1 MEVHINSLS
10 PMMSVSMSSMTSID
24 DPMDGSIDGASL
36 NGVPMSAPMLLSL
49 SNLSDRKRT
58 RTSEMKVLADGNVV
72 KLQKT
77 RQRRILS
84 CVHCHSK
91 KIKCLRVQP
100 VCDNCDKLGIEC
112 KYFINERVS
121 RGGRKLKV
129 SGPSGTSSSGSAA
142 MAVLESSN
150 SAPGGS
156 IHQSQPPAVKREPL
170 EGPLSHNRSSTS
182 EFSDMNGSP
191 MSPTLSGVTV
201 VEDER
206 RSFLPKKSDPLQE
219 SMNFLQMGMTNANS
233 PVSMLQAPIVNSISN
248 NITNNFFNTNYTSN
262 AQTNDE
268 LYQFNL
274 NSFNFNTGP
283 ETIMNNNSTRIS
295 SSVTPSGK
303 EKKPESTP
311 AMAPSMTISN
321 GLDEP
326 ETPSIQGILKGAIT
340 NFVDGPINLPNS
352 VVTNNGVTTRNSHP
366 NNPGLHNSLNAYLSN
381 PAMTVN
387 YLYGTNTDYEN
398 DNLLMDLI
406 KHLPTSRER
415 SFELIDRYV
424 NSVHL
429 LLPIMVNLNG
439 FIVEHEKF
447 WDHFDPYKNHSPS
460 TSSSGSSNG
469 PGDFNL
475 LQFYTLFFPVLYAST
490 ISEFEEYD
498 NLLLNQDINKYLKG
512 FNKVCQYYNY
522 PHGLKSIPIL
532 LGNVIIQSMSPNPS
546 TMEMSQ
552 IIRYAKFLQLHK
564 DPVISLR
571 ISDWKVI
578 KFRRMLWWIIF
589 GLDGLSSHNFC
600 LPPVCKFDDF
610 NVLMP
615 EYEDPVFDELGSMTG
630 KKLNVTVLAMTIK
643 FKYDRILSELVYQ
656 LHNGLAT
663 NITSEEINEIKGM
676 IVNLFHFI
684 HQSIIKMNNFYKASP
699 PTTVQEM
706 NLVNFIKNHSW
717 SFADRAMM
725 LLHKKILLHDS
736 SKDGDERDRTVE
748 LTSKKTRGEAL
759 SLSEYEDTFG
769 RMQEKN
775 IIRNFNNSSISQ
787 LRFNQYELFTYENM
801 QNNLIP
807 SILHNLNDFLKY
819 NDFIKFG
826 KFNWYIKR
834 TIPLDSIILLFV
846 IICVKFKYEFMTLN
860 ELVIYVKLI
869 NKALFILNRK
879 YFKNEKYK
887 RMLSLTNLTWEY
899 ILKKYNVIKLLNLT
913 NDKKNGRIEFFDYQV
928 SGFMN
933 MSELFNVMDVPQPAL
948 ISNGVNVGRI
958 QSDDVLMRDLPQ
970 KWDADDSD
978 EDSPS
983 NKQLNQS
990 MFSNQLIQQNL
1001 DKRNDSELH
1010 GQKLELM
1017 QLNEKIYYD
1026 LRNNFV
1032 DINDYC
1038 TFYSSLE
1045 NVLHELMDYVN
1056 TGNEILL

>member
-1 MEVHINSLS
+1 MA
-10 PMMSVSMSSMTSID
+10 SMTSIND
-24 DPMDGSIDGASL
+24 SINGDVDGS
-36 NGVPMSAPMLLSL
+36 SAREMPVSGSILA
-49 SNLSDRKRT
+49 DKKRT
-58 RTSEMKVLADGNVV
+58 RSSEMKVLADGNVV

-100 VCDNCDKLGIEC
+100 VCDNCDKLGIDC

-121 RGGRKLKV
+121 RGGRKLRAV
-129 SGPSGTSSSGSAA
+129 AAPAANGTPEPAPVPQTAQTSDAA
-142 MAVLESSN
+142 LV
-150 SAPGGS
+150 P
-156 IHQSQPPAVKREPL
+156 VKREPL
-170 EGPLSHNRSSTS
+170 ESALSHNRSSTS
-182 EFSDMNGSP
+182 EFSDINGSP
-191 MSPTLSGVTV
+191 MSPTLSGVT

-206 RSFLPKKSDPLQE
+206 RSFLPKKSDPLQD
-219 SMNFLQMGMTNANS
+219 SMNFLHMGLTNTTS

-262 AQTNDE
+262 AQNTDD
-268 LYQFNL
+268 LYLFNL
-274 NSFNFNTGP
+274 SSFTFNTGAD
-283 ETIMNNNSTRIS
+283 TTMNNTTARIS

-303 EKKPESTP
+303 IDKRLENAP
-311 AMAPSMTISN
+311 AMAPTVSISS
-321 GLDEP
+321 GLDDHESP
-326 ETPSIQGILKGAIT
+326 NILGMLKGLVLGGVT
-340 NFVDGPINLPNS
+340 NFVDGPVNVPSS
-352 VVTNNGVTTRNSHP
+352 VVANNGLTTRNSNP

-429 LLPIMVNLNG
+429 LLPIMVNLSG
-439 FIVEHEKF
+439 FIVEHQRF
-447 WDHFDPYKNHSPS
+447 WDHFDPHKNASP
-460 TSSSGSSNG
+460 TSSMASSNG
-469 PGDFNL
+469 ASDFNL

-522 PHGLKSIPIL
+522 PHGPKSIPIL

-564 DPVISLR
+564 DPVVSLR
-571 ISDWKVI
+571 ISDWKVV

-600 LPPVCKFDDF
+600 LPPVCKFEDF

-615 EYEDPVFDELGSMTG
+615 EYEDPVFDDQGNMTG

-643 FKYDRILSELVYQ
+643 FKYDRILSDLVYQ

-663 NITSEEINEIKGM
+663 NITPEEINEIKGM

-684 HQSIIKMNNFYKASP
+684 HKSITKMNNFYKASP
-699 PTTVQEM
+699 PSTVQEM

-725 LLHKKILLHDS
+725 LLHKKILLHDPGKNDNENS
-736 SKDGDERDRTVE
+736 GKSVEIMNRKERGGV
-748 LTSKKTRGEAL
+748 L

-769 RMQEKN
+769 RMQETN

-787 LRFNQYELFTYENM
+787 LRFSQYELFTYENM
-801 QNNLIP
+801 HNNLIP

-887 RMLSLTNLTWEY
+887 RMLSLTNLTWEF

-948 ISNGVNVGRI
+948 ISNGVNLGRI
-958 QSDDVLMRDLPQ
+958 QYDDVPTRELPR
-970 KWDADDSD
+970 KWDA
-978 EDSPS
+978 EDSEDDRPS
-983 NKQLNQS
+983 NKPLNHSIFSSQFIRQS
-990 MFSNQLIQQNL
+990 I
-1001 DKRNDSELH
+1001 DKKNENEL
-1010 GQKLELM
+1010 QSLKLELL
-1017 QLNEKIYYD
+1017 QLLEKIYYD

-1045 NVLHELMDYVN
+1045 NVLHELMEYIIAE
-1056 TGNEILL
+1056 NENQI

>member
-1 MEVHINSLS
+1 
-10 PMMSVSMSSMTSID
+10 MMSVSMSSMTSINGD
-24 DPMDGSIDGASL
+24 LDGTAAAMPM
-36 NGVPMSAPMLLSL
+36 VV
-49 SNLSDRKRT
+49 SNLDKKRT
-58 RTSEMKVLADGNVV
+58 RSSEMKVLADGNVV

-91 KIKCLRVQP
+91 KIKCLRNQP
-100 VCDNCDKLGIEC
+100 VCDNCEKLGIEC

-121 RGGRKLKV
+121 RGGRKLRSV
-129 SGPSGTSSSGSAA
+129 PVPAATASPGPATVAVVAPNTDAA
-142 MAVLESSN
+142 LV
-150 SAPGGS
+150 
-156 IHQSQPPAVKREPL
+156 AVKREPL
-170 EGPLSHNRSSTS
+170 EGALSHNRSSTS
-182 EFSDMNGSP
+182 EFSDINGSP
-191 MSPTLSGVTV
+191 MSPALSGVSG

-206 RSFLPKKSDPLQE
+206 RSLLPKKSDPLQE
-219 SMNFLQMGMTNANS
+219 SMNFLHMGLTNTAS

-262 AQTNDE
+262 AQNSDD

-274 NSFNFNTGP
+274 SSFSFNTGSEP
-283 ETIMNNNSTRIS
+283 LMNNNVLTRVS
-295 SSVTPSGK
+295 SSATPLG
-303 EKKPESTP
+303 KPEKRRENSTGM
-311 AMAPSMTISN
+311 AASGMAPSISMPN
-321 GLDEP
+321 GLEEQD
-326 ETPSIQGILKGAIT
+326 SSNIQGMLKGQGLNGIT
-340 NFVDGPINLPNS
+340 NFVDGPIIQPS
-352 VVTNNGVTTRNSHP
+352 TVVANNGSTARNSHP

-398 DNLLMDLI
+398 DNLLMDLL

-439 FIVEHEKF
+439 FIAEHEKF
-447 WDHFDPYKNHSPS
+447 WDHFDPHKSPSPSTTSS
-460 TSSSGSSNG
+460 TSSSS

-475 LQFYTLFFPVLYAST
+475 LQFYTLYFPVLYAST

-512 FNKVCQYYNY
+512 FNKVCQYFNY

-564 DPVISLR
+564 DPLISLR
-571 ISDWKVI
+571 ISNWKVV
-578 KFRRMLWWIIF
+578 KFRRMLWWVIF
-589 GLDGLSSHNFC
+589 GLDALSSHNFC

-610 NVLMP
+610 NVLLP
-615 EYEDPVFDELGSMTG
+615 ESEEPVLDELGNITG

-643 FKYDRILSELVYQ
+643 FKYDRILSDLVYQ

-663 NITSEEINEIKGM
+663 NITSEEINEIEGM
-676 IVNLFHFI
+676 IVNLFHFT
-684 HQSIIKMNNFYKASP
+684 HESITKMNNFYKGSP

-725 LLHKKILLHDS
+725 LLHKKILLRDPG
-736 SKDGDERDRTVE
+736 KDNNDDNRKSVEITARKDRV
-748 LTSKKTRGEAL
+748 GVL

-769 RMQEKN
+769 RMQETN

-801 QNNLIP
+801 HNNLIP

-826 KFNWYIKR
+826 KFNWYVKR

-860 ELVIYVKLI
+860 ELIIYVKLI

-887 RMLSLTNLTWEY
+887 RMLSLTNLTWEF
-899 ILKKYNVIKLLNLT
+899 ILKKYNVVKLLNLT

-948 ISNGVNVGRI
+948 ISNGVNFGRI
-958 QSDDVLMRDLPQ
+958 QYDNVHKLPR
-970 KWDADDSD
+970 KWDA
-978 EDSPS
+978 EDSEKDPS
-983 NKQLNQS
+983 
-990 MFSNQLIQQNL
+990 SNVDANHSIFANRLIQQNF
-1001 DKRNDSELH
+1001 DKENDRELQS
-1010 GQKLELM
+1010 QKLELL

-1045 NVLHELMDYVN
+1045 NVLHELMEYIN
-1056 TGNEILL
+1056 YGNEIQI

>member
-1 MEVHINSLS
+1 MSMPMVNMEKMKPKPRS
-10 PMMSVSMSSMTSID
+10 
-24 DPMDGSIDGASL
+24 
-36 NGVPMSAPMLLSL
+36 
-49 SNLSDRKRT
+49 
-58 RTSEMKVLADGNVV
+58 RTSEMTVLADGNVV

-91 KIKCLRVQP
+91 KIKCSRVQP
-100 VCDNCDKLGIEC
+100 ICDNCGKLGIEC

-121 RGGRKLKV
+121 RGGRKKLVLATPGLKQETDERV
-129 SGPSGTSSSGSAA
+129 RHRLSASETSENSELPEQKRELRERKASLENGHLGSSSEEKVPSRETLISAGNIDLEKYGTAEKPEPLSGDQFGFLHMAMGNSPAPKISASAA
-142 MAVLESSN
+142 NV
-150 SAPGGS
+150 P
-156 IHQSQPPAVKREPL
+156 
-170 EGPLSHNRSSTS
+170 
-182 EFSDMNGSP
+182 
-191 MSPTLSGVTV
+191 
-201 VEDER
+201 
-206 RSFLPKKSDPLQE
+206 FLPEGNLLQ
-219 SMNFLQMGMTNANS
+219 TPIAN
-233 PVSMLQAPIVNSISN
+233 LNSN
-248 NITNNFFNTNYTSN
+248 NITNNYFNTNYAN
-262 AQTNDE
+262 PGQQEDQY
-268 LYQFNL
+268 LFNL
-274 NSFNFNTGP
+274 SSFTFNTGP
-283 ETIMNNNSTRIS
+283 EALINSRLSESTTPKPDLDEKKDSAVSGNNSGNNSGIGNGTNSGANGINSGLANGIS
-295 SSVTPSGK
+295 GG
-303 EKKPESTP
+303 
-311 AMAPSMTISN
+311 M
-321 GLDEP
+321 
-326 ETPSIQGILKGAIT
+326 T
-340 NFVDGPINLPNS
+340 NFVDGPASRPVNSAPNPQ
-352 VVTNNGVTTRNSHP
+352 P
-366 NNPGLHNSLNAYLSN
+366 NNPGLHNLLNAYLSN

-387 YLYGTNTDYEN
+387 YLYGTNTYYDN
-398 DNLLMDLI
+398 GNLLTDLI
-406 KHLPTSRER
+406 THLPTSRER
-415 SFELIDRYV
+415 SFELVDRYV
-424 NSVHL
+424 NSVHI
-429 LLPIMVNLNG
+429 LLPVMVSLNE
-439 FIVEHEKF
+439 FLAEHEKF
-447 WDHFDPYKNHSPS
+447 WDQFDPYKSHLPTT
-460 TSSSGSSNG
+460 TSSLSANS

-475 LQFYTLFFPVLYAST
+475 LQFYTLYFPVLYALT

-532 LGNVIIQSMSPNPS
+532 LGNVIIQLTSPNPS

-564 DPVISLR
+564 DPAVSLR
-571 ISDWKVI
+571 ISDWKVV
-578 KFRRMLWWIIF
+578 KFRRMLWWVIF

-615 EYEDPVFDELGSMTG
+615 ECEDPILDEDGNIKG
-630 KKLNVTVLAMTIK
+630 KKLNVTMLAMTIK
-643 FKYDRILSELVYQ
+643 FKYDRILSELVYH

-663 NITSEEINEIKGM
+663 NISDTEIAEMKGM

-684 HQSIIKMNNFYKASP
+684 HKSIIRMNSFYKASP

-725 LLHKKILLHDS
+725 LLHKKILLHDPTKNMS
-736 SKDGDERDRTVE
+736 EDSVKGSVE
-748 LTSKKTRGEAL
+748 LMARKERGGPL
-759 SLSEYEDTFG
+759 SLSQYEDTFG
-769 RMQEKN
+769 RIQETN
-775 IIRNFNNSSISQ
+775 IIRNFDNLSISQ

-801 QNNLIP
+801 HNNLIP

-846 IICVKFKYEFMTLN
+846 IICVKFKYEFMTLS

-899 ILKKYNVIKLLNLT
+899 ILKKYNVVKLLNMT
-913 NDKKNGRIEFFDYQV
+913 NEMKTGRIEFFDYQV

-948 ISNGVNVGRI
+948 ISNGVNLGRTQI
-958 QSDDVLMRDLPQ
+958 EGMATQKWESDDL
-970 KWDADDSD
+970 
-978 EDSPS
+978 EYDSP
-983 NKQLNQS
+983 QS
-990 MFSNQLIQQNL
+990 KNGQSIFSNQLIQN
-1001 DKRNDSELH
+1001 DEKRSDTDMQT
-1010 GQKLELM
+1010 QKLELL
-1017 QLNEKIYYD
+1017 QLNEKVYYD

-1045 NVLHELMDYVN
+1045 NVLHELMDYIN
-1056 TGNEILL
+1056 CESSMLH

>member
-1 MEVHINSLS
+1 
-10 PMMSVSMSSMTSID
+10 MSSMTSID
-24 DPMDGSIDGASL
+24 GDLDGTAAAMPMVVS
-36 NGVPMSAPMLLSL
+36 SL
-49 SNLSDRKRT
+49 SDKKRT
-58 RTSEMKVLADGNVV
+58 RSSEMKVLADGNVV

-91 KIKCLRVQP
+91 KIKCLRIQP
-100 VCDNCDKLGIEC
+100 VCDNCEKLGIDC

-121 RGGRKLKV
+121 RGGRKPRIAPV
-129 SGPSGTSSSGSAA
+129 PAA
-142 MAVLESSN
+142 NASPEPATVAAVTAVPEVAPN
-150 SAPGGS
+150 SDAALVP
-156 IHQSQPPAVKREPL
+156 ITREPL
-170 EGPLSHNRSSTS
+170 EGALSHNRSSTS
-182 EFSDMNGSP
+182 EFSDINGSP
-191 MSPTLSGVTV
+191 MSPALSGVSA

-206 RSFLPKKSDPLQE
+206 RSFLPKKSDPLQD
-219 SMNFLQMGMTNANS
+219 SMNYLHMGLTNAAS

-262 AQTNDE
+262 AHTNDD

-274 NSFNFNTGP
+274 SSFSFNPGP
-283 ETIMNNNSTRIS
+283 EPVNNNVLTRIS
-295 SSVTPSGK
+295 SSATPSSK
-303 EKKPESTP
+303 TEKRRENSTG
-311 AMAPSMTISN
+311 MATSISMSN
-321 GLDEP
+321 GLEEQD
-326 ETPSIQGILKGAIT
+326 SSNIQGMLKGQGIT
-340 NFVDGPINLPNS
+340 NFVDGPINLPS
-352 VVTNNGVTTRNSHP
+352 TVVTNNGSTARNSHP

-398 DNLLMDLI
+398 DNLLMDLL

-447 WDHFDPYKNHSPS
+447 WDHFDPHKNPSPS
-460 TSSSGSSNG
+460 TSSSSSSNS

-475 LQFYTLFFPVLYAST
+475 LQFYTLYFPVLYAST

-512 FNKVCQYYNY
+512 FNKVCQYFNY

-532 LGNVIIQSMSPNPS
+532 LGNVMIQSMSPNPS

-564 DPVISLR
+564 DPLISLR
-571 ISDWKVI
+571 ISDWKVV
-578 KFRRMLWWIIF
+578 KFRRMLWWVIF
-589 GLDGLSSHNFC
+589 GLDALSSHNFC
-600 LPPVCKFDDF
+600 LPPVCKFEDF
-610 NVLMP
+610 NVLLP
-615 EYEDPVFDELGSMTG
+615 ESEDPVLDELGSITG

-643 FKYDRILSELVYQ
+643 FKYDRILSDLVYQ

-663 NITSEEINEIKGM
+663 NITTEEINEIKGM
-676 IVNLFHFI
+676 IVNLFHFT
-684 HQSIIKMNNFYKASP
+684 HESITKMNNFYKGSP

-725 LLHKKILLHDS
+725 LLHKKILLHDPG
-736 SKDGDERDRTVE
+736 KDNNDDNGKSVEITARKDRV
-748 LTSKKTRGEAL
+748 GVL

-769 RMQEKN
+769 RMQETN

-787 LRFNQYELFTYENM
+787 LRFNQNELFTYENM
-801 QNNLIP
+801 HNNLIP

-826 KFNWYIKR
+826 KFNWYVKR

-846 IICVKFKYEFMTLN
+846 IICVKFKYEFMTMN
-860 ELVIYVKLI
+860 ELIIYVKLI

-887 RMLSLTNLTWEY
+887 RMLSLTNLTWEF

-948 ISNGVNVGRI
+948 ISNGVNLGRV
-958 QSDDVLMRDLPQ
+958 QYNNVPKLPR
-970 KWDADDSD
+970 KWDA
-978 EDSPS
+978 EDSEDDPS
-983 NKQLNQS
+983 LHLEANHS
-990 MFSNQLIQQNL
+990 IFSNQLIQQNFA
-1001 DKRNDSELH
+1001 KENESELQS
-1010 GQKLELM
+1010 QKLELL

-1045 NVLHELMDYVN
+1045 NVLHELMEYIN
-1056 TGNEILL
+1056 YGNEIQI